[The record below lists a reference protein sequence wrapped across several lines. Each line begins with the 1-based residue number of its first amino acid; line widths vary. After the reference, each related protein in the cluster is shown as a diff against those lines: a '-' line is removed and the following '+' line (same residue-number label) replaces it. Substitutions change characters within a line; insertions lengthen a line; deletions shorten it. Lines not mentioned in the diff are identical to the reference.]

1 MSSPVMSPNER
12 RMQAGIEA
20 VRKGGA
26 HALGLF
32 NRRDE
37 LVIEKKGRQD
47 LVSRADRETETIIR
61 DHIASLFPED
71 GFLGE
76 EHGAAGS
83 TERLW
88 IIDPI
93 DGTANY
99 LAGIDYWGVL
109 LAYVE
114 NGKPTMAFTYDACR
128 DELWTA
134 EAGKGAFRNGKPIRC
149 ADTSRADEALLA
161 LSFNFKLDPPVYTD
175 MLEAAI
181 RKGIDHRR
189 LGSSAL
195 KLAYVADGR
204 FDACVSMLTNAW
216 DVVPGLLL
224 VKEAGG
230 CIVDFTKDGH
240 PYDQPRPAAACAPG
254 IRGVIEEV
262 TGLTL
267 DG

>member
-1 MSSPVMSPNER
+1 MTSNER

-47 LVSRADRETETIIR
+47 LVSQADRETETIIR
-61 DHIASLFPED
+61 DHISALFPED

-76 EHGAAGS
+76 EYGAAGS
-83 TERLW
+83 TERMW

-99 LAGIDYWGVL
+99 LQGIPYWGVL

-114 NGKPTMAFTYDACR
+114 NGRPLLSFTYDACR

-134 EAGKGAFRNGKPIRC
+134 EAGKGAWRNGKPIRC
-149 ADTSRADEALLA
+149 STTSQADETLMA
-161 LSFNFKLDPPVYTD
+161 LSFNFKIEPRIYTE
-175 MLEAAI
+175 MLQASIA
-181 RKGIDHRR
+181 KGIDHRR
-189 LGSSAL
+189 MGSSAL

-204 FDACVSMLTNAW
+204 FDAMVSMLTNSW

-230 CIVDFTKDGH
+230 CVADFTAGGH
-240 PYDQPRPAAACAPG
+240 PYDQPRAAAACAPG
-254 IRGVIEEV
+254 IRSVIEEI
-262 TGLTL
+262 TGLSL

>member
-1 MSSPVMSPNER
+1 MSSTER
-12 RMQAGIEA
+12 RLQAGIEA

-61 DHIASLFPED
+61 DVISAQFPED

-76 EHGAAGS
+76 EYGS
-83 TERLW
+83 TGGTDRLW

-93 DGTANY
+93 DGTSNY
-99 LAGIDYWGVL
+99 LQGIPYWGIL

-114 NGKPTMAFTYDACR
+114 NGRPLLSFTYDACR

-134 EAGKGAFRNGKPIRC
+134 EAGKGAKRNEKPIHC
-149 ADTSRADEALLA
+149 AGTDKADEAIMA
-161 LSFNFKLDPPVYTD
+161 LSFNFKTDPEVYTT
-175 MLEAAI
+175 MLAAAI

-189 LGSSAL
+189 IGSTAL

-204 FDACVSMLTNAW
+204 FDASVSMLTNAW

-230 CIVDFTKDGH
+230 CITDFTAGGH
-240 PYDQPRPAAACAPG
+240 PLTKPAPAAACAPG
-254 IRGVIEEV
+254 IRGVIEEI

>member
-1 MSSPVMSPNER
+1 MSSNER

-26 HALGLF
+26 HALDLF
-32 NRRDE
+32 RRRKD

-47 LVSRADRETETIIR
+47 LVSRADRETETLIR
-61 DHIASLFPED
+61 EHIAALFPED

-76 EHGAAGS
+76 EFGASGAKD
-83 TERLW
+83 RMW

-99 LAGIDYWGVL
+99 LAGLDYWGVL

-114 NGKPTMAFTYDACR
+114 NGKPTLAFTYDPNR

-134 EAGKGAFRNGKPIRC
+134 EAGKGAFLNGQRIHC
-149 ADTSRADEALLA
+149 APTAQADEATMA

-181 RKGIDHRR
+181 RKGMDHRR

-195 KLAYVADGR
+195 KLGYVADGR

-230 CIVDFTKDGH
+230 CVTDFTAGGH

-254 IRGVIEEV
+254 IRAVIEEV

>member
-1 MSSPVMSPNER
+1 MSSNER
-12 RMQAGIEA
+12 RLQVGIEA

-37 LVIEKKGRQD
+37 LMIEKKGRQD

-61 DHIASLFPED
+61 DHISAHFPED

-76 EHGAAGS
+76 EYGETGPAD
-83 TERLW
+83 RLW

-93 DGTANY
+93 DGTSNY
-99 LAGIDYWGVL
+99 LQGIAYWGIL

-114 NGKPTMAFTYDACR
+114 NGRPVLSFTYDACR

-134 EAGKGAFRNGKPIRC
+134 EAGKGAFLNGKPIRC
-149 ADTSRADEALLA
+149 AETSRADEAIMA
-161 LSFNFKLDPPVYTD
+161 LSFNFKFDPKIYLD
-175 MLEAAI
+175 MLGAAI
-181 RKGIDHRR
+181 AKGIDHRR

-204 FDACVSMLTNAW
+204 FDAMVSMWTNSW

-230 CIVDFTKDGH
+230 CVTDFTGGGH
-240 PYDQPRPAAACAPG
+240 PLTQPAPAAACAPG
-254 IRGVIEEV
+254 LKAVFEEV
-262 TGLTL
+262 SGLQL
-267 DG
+267 AG